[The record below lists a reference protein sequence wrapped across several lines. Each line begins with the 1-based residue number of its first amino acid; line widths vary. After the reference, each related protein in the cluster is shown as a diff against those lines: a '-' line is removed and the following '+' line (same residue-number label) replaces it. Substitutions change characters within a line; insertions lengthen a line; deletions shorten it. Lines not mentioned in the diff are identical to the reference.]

1 MTTRLRFPPPL
12 PFPPRTPKTR
22 LLLLLLLS
30 LLFFFAGGSKSVFS
44 SSSSSDDDDDLLR
57 QHHRDVRDT
66 ALSLL
71 VNDRDVTETD
81 RYDKSARTSFFFLT
95 PSSSSFHV
103 VFDLFELTK
112 NKTYSLFLS
121 F

>member
-1 MTTRLRFPPPL
+1 MTTRFPPPL

-22 LLLLLLLS
+22 LLLLLS

-44 SSSSSDDDDDLLR
+44 SSSSDDDDDDLLH

-81 RYDKSARTSFFFLT
+81 RYNKSARTSFFFLT
-95 PSSSSFHV
+95 SSSSSFHV

>member
-1 MTTRLRFPPPL
+1 MTTRFPPPL

-22 LLLLLLLS
+22 LLLLLS

-44 SSSSSDDDDDLLR
+44 SSSSSDDDDDDDLLR

-95 PSSSSFHV
+95 SSSSFHV

>member
-1 MTTRLRFPPPL
+1 MTRFPPPL

-22 LLLLLLLS
+22 LLLLLS
-30 LLFFFAGGSKSVFS
+30 LLFFFTGGSKSVFS
-44 SSSSSDDDDDLLR
+44 SSSSADDDDLLH

-95 PSSSSFHV
+95 SSSSFHV

-112 NKTYSLFLS
+112 NKTY
-121 F
+121 

>member
-1 MTTRLRFPPPL
+1 MTTRFPPPL
-12 PFPPRTPKTR
+12 PFPHRTPKTR

-44 SSSSSDDDDDLLR
+44 SSSSSDDDDDDDLLR

-95 PSSSSFHV
+95 SSSSSFHV

>member
-1 MTTRLRFPPPL
+1 MTTTTRFPPLL

-22 LLLLLLLS
+22 LLLLLS
-30 LLFFFAGGSKSVFS
+30 LLFFFTGGSKSVFS
-44 SSSSSDDDDDLLR
+44 SSSSSSDDDDDDDDLLHHR
-57 QHHRDVRDT
+57 HRDVRDT

-95 PSSSSFHV
+95 SSSSFHV
-103 VFDLFELTK
+103 VIDLFELTK
-112 NKTYSLFLS
+112 NKTY
-121 F
+121 

>member
-1 MTTRLRFPPPL
+1 MTTRFPPSPF

-22 LLLLLLLS
+22 LLLLLSL
-30 LLFFFAGGSKSVFS
+30 LLFFTGGSKSVFS
-44 SSSSSDDDDDLLR
+44 SSSSDDDLL
-57 QHHRDVRDT
+57 HHRDVRDT

-95 PSSSSFHV
+95 SSSSFHV

-112 NKTYSLFLS
+112 NKMYSLFLS

>member
-1 MTTRLRFPPPL
+1 MTTRFPPPL

-22 LLLLLLLS
+22 LLLLLS

-44 SSSSSDDDDDLLR
+44 SSSSDDDDDDLLHHR
-57 QHHRDVRDT
+57 HRDVRDT

-95 PSSSSFHV
+95 SSSSSFHV

>member
-1 MTTRLRFPPPL
+1 MTTRFPPSPF

-22 LLLLLLLS
+22 LLLLLSL
-30 LLFFFAGGSKSVFS
+30 LLFFTGGSKSVFS
-44 SSSSSDDDDDLLR
+44 SSPSDDDLL
-57 QHHRDVRDT
+57 HDRDVRDT

-95 PSSSSFHV
+95 SSSSFHV

-112 NKTYSLFLS
+112 NKMYSLFLS

>member
-1 MTTRLRFPPPL
+1 MMTRFPPPL

-22 LLLLLLLS
+22 LLLLLS
-30 LLFFFAGGSKSVFS
+30 LLFFFTGGSTSVFS
-44 SSSSSDDDDDLLR
+44 SSSSSDDGDDDLL

-95 PSSSSFHV
+95 SSSSSFHV

>member
-1 MTTRLRFPPPL
+1 MTTRFPPPL

-22 LLLLLLLS
+22 LLLLLS

-44 SSSSSDDDDDLLR
+44 SSSSDDDDDDDLLR

-95 PSSSSFHV
+95 SSSSSFHV

>member
-1 MTTRLRFPPPL
+1 MTTRFPPPL

-22 LLLLLLLS
+22 LLLLLS

-44 SSSSSDDDDDLLR
+44 SSSSSDDDDDLLH

-66 ALSLL
+66 AHSLL
-71 VNDRDVTETD
+71 VNDRDVTDTD

-95 PSSSSFHV
+95 SSSSSFHV

>member
-1 MTTRLRFPPPL
+1 MTTRFPPPL

-22 LLLLLLLS
+22 LLLLLS

-44 SSSSSDDDDDLLR
+44 SSSSDDDDDDLLR

-95 PSSSSFHV
+95 SSSSSFHV

>member
-1 MTTRLRFPPPL
+1 MTTTTRFPPL
-12 PFPPRTPKTR
+12 FPFPPRTPKTR
-22 LLLLLLLS
+22 LLLLLS

-44 SSSSSDDDDDLLR
+44 SSSSDDDDDDDLLR

-95 PSSSSFHV
+95 SSSSSFHV

>member
-1 MTTRLRFPPPL
+1 MTTRFPPPL

-22 LLLLLLLS
+22 LLLLLS

-44 SSSSSDDDDDLLR
+44 SSSSSDDDDDDDLLR
-57 QHHRDVRDT
+57 QHPRAVRDT

-95 PSSSSFHV
+95 SSSSSFHV

>member
-1 MTTRLRFPPPL
+1 MTTRFPPHL

-22 LLLLLLLS
+22 LLLLLS
-30 LLFFFAGGSKSVFS
+30 LLFFFTGGSKSVFS
-44 SSSSSDDDDDLLR
+44 SSSSDDDDDLLH

-95 PSSSSFHV
+95 SSSSSFHV

>member
-1 MTTRLRFPPPL
+1 MTTRFPPPL

-22 LLLLLLLS
+22 LLLLLS
-30 LLFFFAGGSKSVFS
+30 LLFFFTGGSKSVFS
-44 SSSSSDDDDDLLR
+44 SSSSDDDDDDDLLH

-95 PSSSSFHV
+95 SSSSSFHV

>member
-1 MTTRLRFPPPL
+1 MTTRFPPPL

-22 LLLLLLLS
+22 LLLLLS

-44 SSSSSDDDDDLLR
+44 SSSSSDDDDDDDDLLH

-95 PSSSSFHV
+95 SSSSSFHV

>member
-1 MTTRLRFPPPL
+1 MTMRFPPP
-12 PFPPRTPKTR
+12 FTNRR
-22 LLLLLLLS
+22 ERLLLLLS
-30 LLFFFAGGSKSVFS
+30 LLFFFTGGSKSVL
-44 SSSSSDDDDDLLR
+44 SSSSDDDDDLL

-95 PSSSSFHV
+95 SYFSSFHV
-103 VFDLFELTK
+103 VIDLFELTK
-112 NKTYSLFLS
+112 NKTY
-121 F
+121 

>member
-1 MTTRLRFPPPL
+1 MTTRFPPPL

-22 LLLLLLLS
+22 LLLLLS

-44 SSSSSDDDDDLLR
+44 SSSDDDDDDLLR

-81 RYDKSARTSFFFLT
+81 RYDKSARTSFFF
-95 PSSSSFHV
+95 
-103 VFDLFELTK
+103 
-112 NKTYSLFLS
+112 
-121 F
+121 

>member
-1 MTTRLRFPPPL
+1 MTTRFPPPL

-22 LLLLLLLS
+22 LLLLLS

-44 SSSSSDDDDDLLR
+44 SSSSSDDDDDLLH

-95 PSSSSFHV
+95 SSSSSFHV

>member
-1 MTTRLRFPPPL
+1 MTTRFPPPL

-22 LLLLLLLS
+22 LLLLLS
-30 LLFFFAGGSKSVFS
+30 LLFFFTGGSKSVL
-44 SSSSSDDDDDLLR
+44 SSSSDDDDDLL

-95 PSSSSFHV
+95 SSSSFHV

>member
-1 MTTRLRFPPPL
+1 MTTRFPPP
-12 PFPPRTPKTR
+12 FPPFLPTPKTR
-22 LLLLLLLS
+22 LLLLLS
-30 LLFFFAGGSKSVFS
+30 LLFFFTGGSTSVFS
-44 SSSSSDDDDDLLR
+44 SSSSSDDGDDDLL

-71 VNDRDVTETD
+71 VNDGDATETD

-95 PSSSSFHV
+95 SSSSSFHV

>member
-1 MTTRLRFPPPL
+1 MTTRFPPPL

-22 LLLLLLLS
+22 LLLLLS
-30 LLFFFAGGSKSVFS
+30 LLFFFTGGSKSVFS
-44 SSSSSDDDDDLLR
+44 SSSSDDDDDDDLLH

-95 PSSSSFHV
+95 SSSSSFHV

-112 NKTYSLFLS
+112 NKMYSLFLS

>member
-1 MTTRLRFPPPL
+1 MTTRFPPPL

-22 LLLLLLLS
+22 LLLLLS
-30 LLFFFAGGSKSVFS
+30 LLFFFTGGSTSVFS
-44 SSSSSDDDDDLLR
+44 SSSSSDDGDDDLL

-95 PSSSSFHV
+95 SSSSSFHV

>member
-1 MTTRLRFPPPL
+1 MTTRFPPPL

-22 LLLLLLLS
+22 LLLLLS
-30 LLFFFAGGSKSVFS
+30 LLFFFTGGSKSVFS
-44 SSSSSDDDDDLLR
+44 SSSSDDDDDDDLLR

-95 PSSSSFHV
+95 SSSSSFHV

>member
-1 MTTRLRFPPPL
+1 MTTRFPPPL
-12 PFPPRTPKTR
+12 PFPHRTPKTR

-44 SSSSSDDDDDLLR
+44 SSSSSDDDDDLLH

-95 PSSSSFHV
+95 SSSSSFHV

>member
-1 MTTRLRFPPPL
+1 MTTRFPPPL

-22 LLLLLLLS
+22 LLLLLS
-30 LLFFFAGGSKSVFS
+30 LLFFFTGGSKSVFS
-44 SSSSSDDDDDLLR
+44 SSSSDDDEDDLLH

-95 PSSSSFHV
+95 SSSSSFHV

>member
-1 MTTRLRFPPPL
+1 MTTRFPPPL

-22 LLLLLLLS
+22 LLLLLS

-95 PSSSSFHV
+95 SSSSSFHV

-112 NKTYSLFLS
+112 NKMYSLFLS

>member
-1 MTTRLRFPPPL
+1 MTTRFPPP
-12 PFPPRTPKTR
+12 FPPFLPTPKTS
-22 LLLLLLLS
+22 LLLLLS
-30 LLFFFAGGSKSVFS
+30 LLFFFTGGSKSVFS
-44 SSSSSDDDDDLLR
+44 SSSSDDDDDDLLH

-95 PSSSSFHV
+95 SSSSSFHV

>member
-1 MTTRLRFPPPL
+1 MTTRFPPPL

-22 LLLLLLLS
+22 LLLLLS
-30 LLFFFAGGSKSVFS
+30 LLFFFTGGSKSVFS
-44 SSSSSDDDDDLLR
+44 SSSSDDDDDDLLH

-95 PSSSSFHV
+95 SSSSSFHV

>member
-1 MTTRLRFPPPL
+1 MTTRFPPPL

-22 LLLLLLLS
+22 LLFLLS

-44 SSSSSDDDDDLLR
+44 SSSSDDDDDDLLR

-81 RYDKSARTSFFFLT
+81 RYDKSARSSFFF
-95 PSSSSFHV
+95 
-103 VFDLFELTK
+103 
-112 NKTYSLFLS
+112 
-121 F
+121 

>member
-1 MTTRLRFPPPL
+1 MTRFHPPF

-22 LLLLLLLS
+22 LLLLLS
-30 LLFFFAGGSKSVFS
+30 LLFFFTGGSKSVFS
-44 SSSSSDDDDDLLR
+44 SSSSDDDDDDLLH

-81 RYDKSARTSFFFLT
+81 RYDKSARTSFFSLN
-95 PSSSSFHV
+95 SSSSFHV

-112 NKTYSLFLS
+112 NKTY
-121 F
+121 

>member
-1 MTTRLRFPPPL
+1 MTTRFPPPL

-22 LLLLLLLS
+22 LLLLLS

-44 SSSSSDDDDDLLR
+44 SSSSDDDDDLLH

-95 PSSSSFHV
+95 SSSSSFHV